1 MKLRLLIALLT
12 AGTIASSS
20 VSAAQHSQSANSEL
34 VLLLQQLQAEVRQLR
49 GEIETQQ
56 YRLQKLEKE
65 QLDRYRDM
73 DRRLSSLV
81 LQQADPLAAPAPVAA
96 APVTSNPVVAET
108 ASPSVALGENRA
120 ASETN
125 APVSSSA
132 AATQPVETT
141 VAGSPVEAEAPVA
154 PAEPTVSDRVAYQQA
169 FTLVRER
176 KFDESVQA
184 FEQFIQTYP
193 SSDNLANAYYWIGE
207 VKLAQQQ
214 LDSAKAAFET
224 VVSQFVGHR
233 KRPDALYKL
242 GVVQDRLG
250 DSAAQQSSFKQ
261 LLDEYPK
268 SSAAGLARNYKPRS

>member
-1 MKLRLLIALLT
+1 MKLRLFIALLT
-12 AGTIASSS
+12 AGIFASSS

-81 LQQADPLAAPAPVAA
+81 LQQADPLAAPSSVAA
-96 APVTSNPVVAET
+96 DPVLANPAATGTVA
-108 ASPSVALGENRA
+108 PSVNAA
-120 ASETN
+120 ASAVN
-125 APVSSSA
+125 APVSNSSA
-132 AATQPVETT
+132 LTQPVETAPT
-141 VAGSPVEAEAPVA
+141 VSSVETAEPVT
-154 PAEPTVSDRVAYQQA
+154 PAEPAVSDRVAYQQA

-193 SSDNLANAYYWIGE
+193 TSDNLANAYYWIGE

-214 LDSAKAAFET
+214 LDSAKSAFET

-250 DSAAQQSSFKQ
+250 ESAAQQNTFKQ

>member
-81 LQQADPLAAPAPVAA
+81 LQQADPLAAPAPIAA
-96 APVTSNPVVAET
+96 DPVSTNPVVAEATTPSVTPT
-108 ASPSVALGENRA
+108 ASE
-120 ASETN
+120 
-125 APVSSSA
+125 SSA
-132 AATQPVETT
+132 PASTSTVLPQPDESAVPS
-141 VAGSPVEAEAPVA
+141 SPVEPEAPLA
-154 PAEPTVSDRVAYQQA
+154 PAKPAVSDRVAYQQA

-193 SSDNLANAYYWIGE
+193 TSDNLANAYYWIGE

-214 LDSAKAAFET
+214 LDSAKVAFET

-242 GVVQDRLG
+242 GVVMDRLG
-250 DSAAQQSSFKQ
+250 DAAAQQSSFKQ

>member
-81 LQQADPLAAPAPVAA
+81 LQQADPLAAPAPIAA
-96 APVTSNPVVAET
+96 DPVSTNPVVAEATTPSVTPT
-108 ASPSVALGENRA
+108 ASE
-120 ASETN
+120 
-125 APVSSSA
+125 SSA
-132 AATQPVETT
+132 PASTSTVLIQPVETA
-141 VAGSPVEAEAPVA
+141 VASSPVEPEAPVA
-154 PAEPTVSDRVAYQQA
+154 PAEPAVSDRVAYQQA

-193 SSDNLANAYYWIGE
+193 TSDNLANAYYWIGE

-214 LDSAKAAFET
+214 LDSAKVAFET

-250 DSAAQQSSFKQ
+250 DSAALQSSFKQ

>member
-81 LQQADPLAAPAPVAA
+81 LQQADPLAAPALVASD
-96 APVTSNPVVAET
+96 PVTTDPVVET
-108 ASPSVALGENRA
+108 ASPGVALGVNRA
-120 ASETN
+120 ASEPN
-125 APVSSSA
+125 APVSSSTDV
-132 AATQPVETT
+132 TQSAETV

-154 PAEPTVSDRVAYQQA
+154 PVEPVVSDRVAYQQA

-250 DSAAQQSSFKQ
+250 NSAAQQSRFNQ
-261 LLDEYPK
+261 LFDEYPK

>member
-81 LQQADPLAAPAPVAA
+81 LQQADPLAAPAPIAA
-96 APVTSNPVVAET
+96 DPVSTNPVVAEATTPSVTPT
-108 ASPSVALGENRA
+108 ASE
-120 ASETN
+120 
-125 APVSSSA
+125 SSA
-132 AATQPVETT
+132 PASTSTVLTQPVETA
-141 VAGSPVEAEAPVA
+141 VASSPVKPEAPSA
-154 PAEPTVSDRVAYQQA
+154 PTEPAVSDRVAYQQA

-193 SSDNLANAYYWIGE
+193 TSDNLANAYYWIGE

-214 LDSAKAAFET
+214 LDSAKVAFET

-242 GVVQDRLG
+242 GVVMDRLG
-250 DSAAQQSSFKQ
+250 DAAAQQSSFKQ

>member
-81 LQQADPLAAPAPVAA
+81 LQQADPMVAPAPIAADPVSTTPVAA
-96 APVTSNPVVAET
+96 ETSTPSPAPVVAET
-108 ASPSVALGENRA
+108 SAPISTGSAL
-120 ASETN
+120 TQ
-125 APVSSSA
+125 SA
-132 AATQPVETT
+132 ETT
-141 VAGSPVEAEAPVA
+141 VASSPVETIAPVTPVE
-154 PAEPTVSDRVAYQQA
+154 PAVSDRVAYQQA

-214 LDSAKAAFET
+214 LDSAKSAFET

-250 DSAAQQSSFKQ
+250 DSLAQQNSFKQ
-261 LLDEYPK
+261 LLEEYPK

>member
-1 MKLRLLIALLT
+1 MKLRLFIALLT

-81 LQQADPLAAPAPVAA
+81 LQQADPLAAPAPLSSD
-96 APVTSNPVVAET
+96 PVTTGTIASETVTSVVNP
-108 ASPSVALGENRA
+108 A
-120 ASETN
+120 ASELNT
-125 APVSSSA
+125 PVSNSTPL
-132 AATQPVETT
+132 TQPVDTAL
-141 VAGSPVEAEAPVA
+141 VGSPTVPEPVVLPV
-154 PAEPTVSDRVAYQQA
+154 PAVSDRVAYQQA

-193 SSDNLANAYYWIGE
+193 TSDNLANAYYWIGE

-214 LDSAKAAFET
+214 LDSAKSAFAT
-224 VVSQFVGHR
+224 VVSQFMNHR

-250 DSAAQQSSFKQ
+250 DSAAQQSTFKQ

>member
-1 MKLRLLIALLT
+1 MKLRLFIALLT

-96 APVTSNPVVAET
+96 DPVTSNPVVET

-132 AATQPVETT
+132 AATQPVEKTL
-141 VAGSPVEAEAPVA
+141 AGSPVEAEAPVA

-214 LDSAKAAFET
+214 LDSAKVAFET

>member
-81 LQQADPLAAPAPVAA
+81 LQQADPIAAPAPIAA
-96 APVTSNPVVAET
+96 DPVSTNPVVVEATTPSVTPT
-108 ASPSVALGENRA
+108 ASE
-120 ASETN
+120 
-125 APVSSSA
+125 SSA
-132 AATQPVETT
+132 PASTSTVLTQPVETA
-141 VAGSPVEAEAPVA
+141 VSSSPVEPEAPLA
-154 PAEPTVSDRVAYQQA
+154 PAEPAVSDRVAYQQA

-184 FEQFIQTYP
+184 FEQFILTYP
-193 SSDNLANAYYWIGE
+193 TSDNLANAYYWIGE

-214 LDSAKAAFET
+214 LDSAKVAFET

-242 GVVQDRLG
+242 GVVMDRLG
-250 DSAAQQSSFKQ
+250 DAAAQQSSFKQ

>member
-81 LQQADPLAAPAPVAA
+81 LQQADPLAAPAPIAA
-96 APVTSNPVVAET
+96 DPVSTNPVVAEATTPSVTPT
-108 ASPSVALGENRA
+108 ASES
-120 ASETN
+120 S
-125 APVSSSA
+125 APVSTSTSL
-132 AATQPVETT
+132 TQRVETA
-141 VAGSPVEAEAPVA
+141 VASSPVEPETPVA
-154 PAEPTVSDRVAYQQA
+154 PAEPAVSDRVAYQQA

-193 SSDNLANAYYWIGE
+193 TSDNLANAYYWIGE

-214 LDSAKAAFET
+214 LDSAKVAFET

-242 GVVQDRLG
+242 GVVMDRLG
-250 DSAAQQSSFKQ
+250 DAAAQQSSFKQ
-261 LLDEYPK
+261 LLNEYPK

>member
-1 MKLRLLIALLT
+1 MKLRLIIALLT
-12 AGTIASSS
+12 AGIIASSS

-81 LQQADPLAAPAPVAA
+81 LQQADPMAAPAPIAA
-96 APVTSNPVVAET
+96 DPVSTTPIAAETSTPSAAPVVAET
-108 ASPSVALGENRA
+108 IAPISTGSALTQSAETTVAN
-120 ASETN
+120 S
-125 APVSSSA
+125 
-132 AATQPVETT
+132 PVETT
-141 VAGSPVEAEAPVA
+141 APVTPVE
-154 PAEPTVSDRVAYQQA
+154 PAISDRVAYQQA

-193 SSDNLANAYYWIGE
+193 TSDNLANAYYWIGE

-214 LDSAKAAFET
+214 LDSAKTAFET

-250 DSAAQQSSFKQ
+250 DSLAQQNSFKK
-261 LLDEYPK
+261 LLEEYPK

>member
-1 MKLRLLIALLT
+1 MKLRLFIALLT

-81 LQQADPLAAPAPVAA
+81 LQQADPLAAPAPLSSD
-96 APVTSNPVVAET
+96 PVTT
-108 ASPSVALGENRA
+108 GTI
-120 ASETN
+120 ASETVTSVVN
-125 APVSSSA
+125 PAVSELNTPVSNSTPL
-132 AATQPVETT
+132 TQPVDTAL
-141 VAGSPVEAEAPVA
+141 VGSPTVPEPVVTPV
-154 PAEPTVSDRVAYQQA
+154 PAVSDRVAYQQA

-193 SSDNLANAYYWIGE
+193 TSDNLANAYYWIGE

-214 LDSAKAAFET
+214 LDSAKSAFET
-224 VVSQFVGHR
+224 VVSQFMSHR

-250 DSAAQQSSFKQ
+250 DSAAQQSTFKQ

>member
-1 MKLRLLIALLT
+1 MKLRLIIALLT
-12 AGTIASSS
+12 AGIIASSS

-81 LQQADPLAAPAPVAA
+81 LQQADPLAASSTVATDPVEANPVVNEAA
-96 APVTSNPVVAET
+96 APNVNS
-108 ASPSVALGENRA
+108 A
-120 ASETN
+120 ASEIN
-125 APVSSSA
+125 PPVSNSDA
-132 AATQPVETT
+132 LTQPVDTT
-141 VAGSPVEAEAPVA
+141 LAGSTVNAAEPVA

-193 SSDNLANAYYWIGE
+193 TSDNLANAYYWIGE

-214 LDSAKAAFET
+214 LESAKSAFET

-242 GVVQDRLG
+242 GVVYDRSG
-250 DSAAQQSSFKQ
+250 DSAAQQSTFKQ

>member
-1 MKLRLLIALLT
+1 MKLRLFIALLT

-96 APVTSNPVVAET
+96 DPVTSNPVVET

-132 AATQPVETT
+132 AATQPVEKT

-214 LDSAKAAFET
+214 LDSAKVAFET

>member
-73 DRRLSSLV
+73 DRRLSALV
-81 LQQADPLAAPAPVAA
+81 LQQADPIAAPAPVVAD
-96 APVTSNPVVAET
+96 PVTTNPVVAEAATSGVTPT
-108 ASPSVALGENRA
+108 ASES
-120 ASETN
+120 S
-125 APVSSSA
+125 APVSTSTA
-132 AATQPVETT
+132 LTQPVETA
-141 VAGSPVEAEAPVA
+141 VASSPIEAVAPVT
-154 PAEPTVSDRVAYQQA
+154 PAEPTVSDREAYQQA

-193 SSDNLANAYYWIGE
+193 ASDNLANAFYWIGE

-214 LDSAKAAFET
+214 LDAAKVAFET

-250 DSAAQQSSFKQ
+250 DTAAQQSTFKQ

>member
-1 MKLRLLIALLT
+1 MKLRLIIALLT
-12 AGTIASSS
+12 AGIIASSS

-81 LQQADPLAAPAPVAA
+81 LQQADPLAAPSSVATDPVEATPVVTEAA
-96 APVTSNPVVAET
+96 APNANS
-108 ASPSVALGENRA
+108 A
-120 ASETN
+120 ASEIN
-125 APVSSSA
+125 APVSNSNA
-132 AATQPVETT
+132 LTQPADTT
-141 VAGSPVEAEAPVA
+141 LAGSTVNAAEPVT

-193 SSDNLANAYYWIGE
+193 TSDNLANAYYWIGE

-214 LDSAKAAFET
+214 LDSAKSAFET

-242 GVVQDRLG
+242 GVVYDRLG
-250 DSAAQQSSFKQ
+250 DGAAQQSTFKQ

>member
-1 MKLRLLIALLT
+1 MKLRLFIALLT

-96 APVTSNPVVAET
+96 DPVTTNPVVET

-141 VAGSPVEAEAPVA
+141 LAGSPVEAEAPVA

-214 LDSAKAAFET
+214 LDSAKVAFDT

>member
-73 DRRLSSLV
+73 DRRLSALV
-81 LQQADPLAAPAPVAA
+81 LQQADPIAAPAPVVAD
-96 APVTSNPVVAET
+96 PVTTNPDVAE
-108 ASPSVALGENRA
+108 A
-120 ASETN
+120 ATSGVTPTVSESS
-125 APVSSSA
+125 APVSTSSA
-132 AATQPVETT
+132 LTQPVEMA
-141 VAGSPVEAEAPVA
+141 VASSPIEAVAPVT
-154 PAEPTVSDRVAYQQA
+154 PAEPTVSDREAYQQA

-193 SSDNLANAYYWIGE
+193 ASDNLANAFYWIGE

-214 LDSAKAAFET
+214 LDAAKVAFET

-250 DSAAQQSSFKQ
+250 DTAAQQSTFKQ

>member
-1 MKLRLLIALLT
+1 MKLRLFIALLT

-81 LQQADPLAAPAPVAA
+81 LQQADPLAAPAPLSSD
-96 APVTSNPVVAET
+96 PVTTGTIASETVTSVVNP
-108 ASPSVALGENRA
+108 A
-120 ASETN
+120 ASELNT
-125 APVSSSA
+125 PVSNSTPL
-132 AATQPVETT
+132 TQPVDTAL
-141 VAGSPVEAEAPVA
+141 VGSPTVPEPVVTPV
-154 PAEPTVSDRVAYQQA
+154 PAVSDRVAYQQA

-193 SSDNLANAYYWIGE
+193 TSDNLANAYYWIGE

-214 LDSAKAAFET
+214 LDSAKSAFET
-224 VVSQFVGHR
+224 VVSQFMSHR
-233 KRPDALYKL
+233 KRSDALYKL

-250 DSAAQQSSFKQ
+250 DSAAQQSTFKQ

>member
-1 MKLRLLIALLT
+1 MKLRLFIALLT

-20 VSAAQHSQSANSEL
+20 VSAAQHTQSANSEL

-73 DRRLSSLV
+73 DRRLSAFV
-81 LQQADPLAAPAPVAA
+81 LQQADSLVAPAPAVAD
-96 APVTSNPVVAET
+96 PVTTSSASVSTATGNAQIASESNAPL
-108 ASPSVALGENRA
+108 SDGA
-120 ASETN
+120 AS
-125 APVSSSA
+125 
-132 AATQPVETT
+132 TQPADTT
-141 VAGSPVEAEAPVA
+141 VESGPSETVAVSA

-193 SSDNLANAYYWIGE
+193 SSDNLANAHYWIGE

-214 LDSAKAAFET
+214 LESAKAAFET
-224 VVSQFVGHR
+224 VVTQFVGHR

-250 DSAAQQSSFKQ
+250 DTAAQQNSFKQ

>member
-1 MKLRLLIALLT
+1 MKLRLFIALLT

-81 LQQADPLAAPAPVAA
+81 LQQADPLAAPAPLSSD
-96 APVTSNPVVAET
+96 PVTTGTIASETVTSVVNP
-108 ASPSVALGENRA
+108 A
-120 ASETN
+120 ASELNT
-125 APVSSSA
+125 PVSNSTPL
-132 AATQPVETT
+132 TQPVDTAL
-141 VAGSPVEAEAPVA
+141 VGSPTVPEPVVLPV
-154 PAEPTVSDRVAYQQA
+154 PAVSDRVAYQQA

-193 SSDNLANAYYWIGE
+193 TSDNLANAYYWIGE

-214 LDSAKAAFET
+214 LDSAKSAFET
-224 VVSQFVGHR
+224 VVSQFMNHR

-250 DSAAQQSSFKQ
+250 DSAAQQSTFKQ

>member
-1 MKLRLLIALLT
+1 MKLRLIIALLT
-12 AGTIASSS
+12 AGIIASSS

-81 LQQADPLAAPAPVAA
+81 LQQADPLAASSTVATDPVEANPVVNEAA
-96 APVTSNPVVAET
+96 APNVNS
-108 ASPSVALGENRA
+108 A
-120 ASETN
+120 ASEIN
-125 APVSSSA
+125 PPVSNSDA
-132 AATQPVETT
+132 LTQPVDTT
-141 VAGSPVEAEAPVA
+141 LAGSTVNAAEPVA

-193 SSDNLANAYYWIGE
+193 TSDNLANAYYWIGE

-214 LDSAKAAFET
+214 LESAKSAFET

-233 KRPDALYKL
+233 KHPDALYKL
-242 GVVQDRLG
+242 GVVYDRSG
-250 DSAAQQSSFKQ
+250 DSAAQQSTFKQ

>member
-1 MKLRLLIALLT
+1 MKLRLFIALLT

-81 LQQADPLAAPAPVAA
+81 LQQADPLAAPAPLSSD
-96 APVTSNPVVAET
+96 PVTTGTIASETVTSVVNP
-108 ASPSVALGENRA
+108 A
-120 ASETN
+120 ASELNT
-125 APVSSSA
+125 PVSNSTPL
-132 AATQPVETT
+132 TQPVDTAL
-141 VAGSPVEAEAPVA
+141 VGSPTVPEPVVTPV
-154 PAEPTVSDRVAYQQA
+154 PAVSDRVAYQQA

-193 SSDNLANAYYWIGE
+193 TSDNLANAYYWIGE

-214 LDSAKAAFET
+214 LDSAKSAFET
-224 VVSQFVGHR
+224 VVSQFVSHR
-233 KRPDALYKL
+233 KRSDALYKL

-250 DSAAQQSSFKQ
+250 DSAAQQSTFKQ

>member
-81 LQQADPLAAPAPVAA
+81 LQQADPLAAPAPIAA
-96 APVTSNPVVAET
+96 DPVSTNPVVAEATTPSVTPT
-108 ASPSVALGENRA
+108 ASE
-120 ASETN
+120 
-125 APVSSSA
+125 SSA
-132 AATQPVETT
+132 PASTSTILTQPVETA
-141 VAGSPVEAEAPVA
+141 VASSPVEPEAPVA
-154 PAEPTVSDRVAYQQA
+154 PAEPAVSDRVAYQQA

-193 SSDNLANAYYWIGE
+193 TSDNLANAYYWIGE

-214 LDSAKAAFET
+214 LDSAKVAFET

-250 DSAAQQSSFKQ
+250 DSAALQSSFKQ

-268 SSAAGLARNYKPRS
+268 SSAAGLARNYKPLS

>member
-81 LQQADPLAAPAPVAA
+81 LQQADPMAAPAPIAA
-96 APVTSNPVVAET
+96 DPVSTTPIAAETSTPSAAPVVAET
-108 ASPSVALGENRA
+108 IAPISTGSALTQSAETTVASS
-120 ASETN
+120 
-125 APVSSSA
+125 
-132 AATQPVETT
+132 PVETT
-141 VAGSPVEAEAPVA
+141 APVTPVE
-154 PAEPTVSDRVAYQQA
+154 PAVSDRVAYQQA

-193 SSDNLANAYYWIGE
+193 TSDNLANAYYWIGE

-214 LDSAKAAFET
+214 LDSAKTAFET

-250 DSAAQQSSFKQ
+250 DSLAQQNSFKQ
-261 LLDEYPK
+261 LLEEYPK

>member
-81 LQQADPLAAPAPVAA
+81 LQQADPMAAPAPIAA
-96 APVTSNPVVAET
+96 DPVSTRPIAAETSTPSAAPVVAET
-108 ASPSVALGENRA
+108 IAPISTGSALTQSAETTVASS
-120 ASETN
+120 
-125 APVSSSA
+125 
-132 AATQPVETT
+132 PVETT
-141 VAGSPVEAEAPVA
+141 APVTPVE
-154 PAEPTVSDRVAYQQA
+154 PAVSDRVAYQQA

-193 SSDNLANAYYWIGE
+193 TSDNLANAYYWIGE

-214 LDSAKAAFET
+214 LDSAKTAFET

-250 DSAAQQSSFKQ
+250 DSLAQQNSFKQ
-261 LLDEYPK
+261 LLEEYPK